1 MVPRHVMRT
10 RSRSRP
16 RGLPRPVVVAIHGGA
31 IAVVALEINRL
42 SDGITAAG
50 AFMVAI
56 FVGAVTVGLVLA
68 TCLECAGSIWA
79 PRKASSVGEKCGSCH
94 RRMVNH
100 RSVWVCPVCDRIS
113 AGD

>member
-1 MVPRHVMRT
+1 MVPRHVTRT
-10 RSRSRP
+10 RPRSRP
-16 RGLPRPVVVAIHGGA
+16 WVLPRSVVVAIHGGA

-79 PRKASSVGEKCGSCH
+79 PRKASSVGGKCGSCH